1 MWTLSRGGVNNPKDP
16 LIHHQSPLETINN
29 QQRIM
34 ADAGAA
40 AAAAATDADPEMRR
54 NERLPVEIYPD
65 ARAASAAV
73 AADIAALIR
82 ARAAEGRQAV
92 LGLATGSSPLS
103 LYAELV
109 RLHREEGLSFANVVA
124 FNLDE

>member
-1 MWTLSRGGVNNPKDP
+1 
-16 LIHHQSPLETINN
+16 
-29 QQRIM
+29 M